1 MRIEHRSRPPINC
14 RWQFAKDVLGKRT
27 GIGCNTCPT
36 ACPGSESPISDR
48 IFLRAPPTF
57 ELPQTSII
65 SWSPAKVQVF
75 RAGFAKIFYRFP
87 HDDVPGAIL
96 VKSFVRSRELVNLRF
111 LRASSKLQP
120 PRARHLG
127 WPGQRSPS
135 QLRSGAGRYCRKS
148 EWVEEARRAVGGTEV
163 QLVELRQSFT

>member
-1 MRIEHRSRPPINC
+1 MQHLSNSLSR
-14 RWQFAKDVLGKRT
+14 
-27 GIGCNTCPT
+27 
-36 ACPGSESPISDR
+36 SESPISDR

-96 VKSFVRSRELVNLRF
+96 VKSFVRSRELVNCVFSVPQVNCSRHGLAISACQDNEAQANFDQVPVDIVEKANGLR
-111 LRASSKLQP
+111 
-120 PRARHLG
+120 
-127 WPGQRSPS
+127 
-135 QLRSGAGRYCRKS
+135 
-148 EWVEEARRAVGGTEV
+148 RRAVPSAVTEV